1 MKRIINFICV
11 YALVVC
17 LIPVPVCLAEQK
29 NESSVNVLAQS
40 YVLMEK
46 ETGKI
51 ICEKNKDKELMPAS
65 ITKIM
70 TLLLIFE
77 EVDAGKITYEDQV
90 TVSEHAASMGGSQ
103 VYLEAGETQ
112 TVHDMLKC
120 ITISSAND
128 ACVAMAE
135 YIAGSEEEFVKSMN
149 EKAKELGMKH
159 THFMN
164 CCGLDDQVTEKQHYS
179 SAYDIALMSRELL
192 LKHDKVKGLTTIWM
206 DPIIHRTRK
215 GEQEFGLS
223 NTNKLVRTY
232 DGITGLKTGSTSKAK
247 FCLSASAERNG
258 MELIAVVMAS
268 PRPADRF
275 QDAAALMNYGFA
287 NCTMYRDEGMKK
299 GVRIAV
305 KNGKKEFLTV
315 EPKKRFIYLCDKEGS
330 VKEIQKKIIW
340 KESLEAPIKKGESIG
355 EVKYYLGK
363 DEIGMISLLAK
374 ETIEQAAYKDYVCEM
389 VMRFLMKKEKKAG

>member
-1 MKRIINFICV
+1 M
-11 YALVVC
+11 
-17 LIPVPVCLAEQK
+17 IPETMCFAKKK
-29 NESSVNVLAQS
+29 NESTVNVLAQS
-40 YVLMEK
+40 YVLIEK

-77 EVDAGKITYEDQV
+77 EVDSGKITYEDQV

-135 YIAGSEEEFVKSMN
+135 YIAGSEEEFVQRMN
-149 EKAKELGMKH
+149 EKAVELGMKH

-164 CCGLDDQVTEKQHYS
+164 CCGLDDQLTEQQHYS

-192 LKHDKVKGLTTIWM
+192 LKHDKVKELTTIWM
-206 DPIIHRTRK
+206 DTIIHRTRK
-215 GEQEFGLS
+215 GEKEFGLS

-268 PRPADRF
+268 PRPTDRF
-275 QDAAALMNYGFA
+275 QDAAALLNYGFT
-287 NCTMYRDEGMKK
+287 NCDLYRDEGMKK
-299 GVRIAV
+299 EVRIAV
-305 KNGKKEFLTV
+305 KNGKKDFMFV
-315 EPKKRFIYLCDKEGS
+315 EPDRRFIFLCDKAGT
-330 VKEIQKKIIW
+330 VKQIEKKIIW
-340 KESLEAPIKKGESIG
+340 KKSIEAPIKKGETVGNI
-355 EVKYYLGK
+355 KYYLGK
-363 DEIGMISLLAK
+363 DEIGNISLLAK
-374 ETIEQAAYKDYVCEM
+374 EKIEQATYKDYVCEM
-389 VMRFLMKKEKKAG
+389 ITRFLLKKEKKAG

>member
-1 MKRIINFICV
+1 MICV
-11 YALVVC
+11 YTLIVC
-17 LIPVPVCLAEQK
+17 MIPETVCLAKKK
-29 NESSVNVLAQS
+29 NESTVSVLAQS
-40 YVLMEK
+40 YVLIEK
-46 ETGKI
+46 ETGEI

-135 YIAGSEEEFVKSMN
+135 YIAGSEEEFVQRMN
-149 EKAKELGMKH
+149 EKATELGMKH

-164 CCGLDDQVTEKQHYS
+164 CCGLDDQLTEQQHYS

-192 LKHDKVKGLTTIWM
+192 LKHDKVKELTTIWM
-206 DPIIHRTRK
+206 DTIIHRTRK
-215 GEQEFGLS
+215 GEKEFGLS

-268 PRPADRF
+268 PRPTDRF
-275 QDAAALMNYGFA
+275 QDAAALLNYGFA
-287 NCTMYRDEGMKK
+287 NCSLYRDEGMKK
-299 GVRIAV
+299 EVRIAV
-305 KNGKKEFLTV
+305 KNGKKDELLV
-315 EPKKRFIYLCDKEGS
+315 EPDKHFIFLCDKEGT
-330 VKEIQKKIIW
+330 VKQIEKKIIW
-340 KESLEAPIKKGESIG
+340 KKSIEAPIKKGETVGKI
-355 EVKYYLGK
+355 KYYLGK
-363 DEIGMISLLAK
+363 DEIGNISLLAK
-374 ETIEQAAYKDYVCEM
+374 EKIEQASYKDYVCEM
-389 VMRFLMKKEKKAG
+389 VARFLMKKEKKAG

>member
-1 MKRIINFICV
+1 M
-11 YALVVC
+11 
-17 LIPVPVCLAEQK
+17 IPKTVCLAKK
-29 NESSVNVLAQS
+29 NNERTVNVLAQS
-40 YVLMEK
+40 YVLIEK

-77 EVDAGKITYEDQV
+77 EVDAGKIAYEDQV

-112 TVHDMLKC
+112 TVHDLLKC

-135 YIAGSEEEFVKSMN
+135 YIAGSEEEFVQRMN

-164 CCGLDDQVTEKQHYS
+164 CCGLDDQLTEQQHYS

-192 LKHDKVKGLTTIWM
+192 LKHDKVKELTTIWM
-206 DPIIHRTRK
+206 DTIIHRTRK
-215 GEQEFGLS
+215 GEKEFGLS

-268 PRPADRF
+268 PRPTDRF
-275 QDAAALMNYGFA
+275 QDAAALLNYGFA
-287 NCTMYRDEGMKK
+287 NCSLYRDEGMKK
-299 GVRIAV
+299 EVRIAV
-305 KNGKKEFLTV
+305 KNGKKDYLFV
-315 EPKKRFIYLCDKEGS
+315 EPDKRFIFLCDKEGTM
-330 VKEIQKKIIW
+330 KQIEKKIIW
-340 KESLEAPIKKGESIG
+340 KKSIEAPIKKGETVGAI
-355 EVKYYLGK
+355 KYYLGK
-363 DEIGMISLLAK
+363 DEIGNISLLAK
-374 ETIEQAAYKDYVCEM
+374 EKVEQASYKDYVCEM
-389 VMRFLMKKEKKAG
+389 VTRFLMKKEKKAG

>member
-1 MKRIINFICV
+1 M
-11 YALVVC
+11 
-17 LIPVPVCLAEQK
+17 IPKTVCLAKK
-29 NESSVNVLAQS
+29 NNERTVNVLAQS
-40 YVLMEK
+40 YVLIEK

-77 EVDAGKITYEDQV
+77 EVDAGKIAYEDQV

-112 TVHDMLKC
+112 TVHDLLKC

-135 YIAGSEEEFVKSMN
+135 YIAGSEEEFVQRMN

-164 CCGLDDQVTEKQHYS
+164 CCGLDEQLTEQQHYS

-192 LKHDKVKGLTTIWM
+192 LKHDKVKELTTIWM
-206 DPIIHRTRK
+206 DTIIHRTRK
-215 GEQEFGLS
+215 GEKEFGLS

-268 PRPADRF
+268 PRPTDRF
-275 QDAAALMNYGFA
+275 QDAAALLNYGFA
-287 NCTMYRDEGMKK
+287 NCSLYRDEGMKK
-299 GVRIAV
+299 EVRIAV
-305 KNGKKEFLTV
+305 KNGKKDYLFV
-315 EPKKRFIYLCDKEGS
+315 EPDKRFIFLCDKEGTM
-330 VKEIQKKIIW
+330 KQIEKKIIW
-340 KESLEAPIKKGESIG
+340 KKSIEAPIKKGETVGAI
-355 EVKYYLGK
+355 KYYLGK
-363 DEIGMISLLAK
+363 DEIGNISLLAK
-374 ETIEQAAYKDYVCEM
+374 EKVEQASYKDYVCEM
-389 VMRFLMKKEKKAG
+389 VTRFLMKKEKKAG